1 MTATVTART
10 RLRSL
15 PLAALGTCLLSFA
28 AFWLA
33 QRAAHVSMLDLSVY
47 RAEGETALAGG
58 DLYAMRATSANLPM
72 TYPPFAAL
80 LFTPLTLVGVPEMRT
95 LATLGNLLLLVALTH
110 LSLRLVVSRGPEALR
125 RGGAFWTRPGAAL
138 WLAAVLVWCEPV
150 WQTFRYG
157 QINLLM
163 AVAVL
168 WDLTRRAD
176 SRWIGIGI
184 GFATAVKLTPG
195 LFVVLLFV
203 VGVLCARGDGFAP
216 WRNEWL
222 RRGTR
227 ATAAFLLVTVAS
239 AVVLP
244 FDSRRF
250 WTEMIFETGRVGRT
264 EETANQSLSGV
275 LARLLHT
282 MEPGVWWLVAA
293 AVVGFA
299 GVSVA
304 ALAALRGD
312 RPVAVVACAL
322 TALLVSPISWSHHWV
337 WCVPALVLLATRVH
351 PAWTAGTALVFGSF
365 ALWWVPH
372 APAPVRLELHQN
384 GWQMLASGLYTL
396 LGLALLGVFAVWVA
410 RTRPDGG
417 RLEGLRLAEQR
428 SPSGPLAGPGLGER
442 DTAGGRTE
450 QREPAEERSGERK
463 PAGGRTGQRAQAVA
477 NE

>member
-10 RLRSL
+10 RLHSL

-28 AFWLA
+28 AFWVA
-33 QRAAHVSMLDLSVY
+33 QRAAHVTMLDLSVY
-47 RAEGETALAGG
+47 RAEGATVLAGG

-95 LATLGNLLLLVALTH
+95 LATLGNLLLLVALVH
-110 LSLRLVVSRGPEALR
+110 LSLRLVASGGPAVLR
-125 RGGAFWTRPGAAL
+125 RGGTFWTRPEAAL

-176 SRWIGIGI
+176 SRWAGVGIGL
-184 GFATAVKLTPG
+184 ATAVKLTPG
-195 LFVVLLFV
+195 LFVVLLLV
-203 VGVLCARGDGFAP
+203 VGVARARSDGWAP

-222 RRGTR
+222 RRAVR
-227 ATAAFLLVTVAS
+227 ATAAFLVVTVVS
-239 AVVLP
+239 ALVLP
-244 FDSRRF
+244 YDSRRF

-282 MEPGVWWLVAA
+282 TDPGMWWVAA
-293 AVVGFA
+293 AALVGLA
-299 GVSVA
+299 GLAVA

-312 RPVAVVACAL
+312 RPVAVVACAV

-337 WCVPALVLLATRVH
+337 WCVPALILLATRVR
-351 PAWTAGTALVFGSF
+351 PVWTAGTALVFGSF

-384 GWQMLASGLYTL
+384 GWQMLLSGLYTL
-396 LGLALLGVFAVWVA
+396 LGLVLLGVFAAWVA
-410 RTRPDGG
+410 RAGGGRFGGG
-417 RLEGLRLAEQR
+417 RLG
-428 SPSGPLAGPGLGER
+428 AG
-442 DTAGGRTE
+442 
-450 QREPAEERSGERK
+450 
-463 PAGGRTGQRAQAVA
+463 RAQAFA